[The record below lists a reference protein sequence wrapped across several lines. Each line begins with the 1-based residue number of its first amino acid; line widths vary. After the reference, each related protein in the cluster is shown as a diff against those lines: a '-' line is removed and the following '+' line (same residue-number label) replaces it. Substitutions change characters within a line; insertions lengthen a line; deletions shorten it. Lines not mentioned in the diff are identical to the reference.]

1 MPQIV
6 QGQLSATGKKFA
18 IVVSRF
24 NEMITHRLLEGALD
38 CLLRHNAKQED
49 ITVVWVPGAFEIP
62 LVAQKLA
69 ESKKFHAVLCLAA
82 IIRGGTEHYH
92 YIASEVAKGVAQVGF
107 QTGIPVIF
115 GVLTCDTIEE
125 AMERAGTK
133 QGNKG
138 WDAALSGIEMAD
150 ILGRLT
156 S

>member
-1 MPQIV
+1 MPQSI
-6 QGQLSATGKKFA
+6 QGQLTATGKIFA

-24 NEMITHRLLEGALD
+24 NEMITQRLLEGALD
-38 CLLRHNAKQED
+38 CLIRHNAKEED
-49 ITVVWVPGAFEIP
+49 IIVVWVPGAFEIP

-69 ESKKFHAVLCLAA
+69 GSKKYHAVLCLAA

-92 YIASEVAKGVAQVGF
+92 YIASEVAKGVAQVGL
-107 QTGIPVIF
+107 QTGVPVIF
-115 GVLTCDTIEE
+115 GVLTCETIEE

-138 WDAALSGIEMAD
+138 WDAALSGIEMVD
-150 ILGRLT
+150 LLGRLT